1 MGDGGTGGAG
11 RPGGEENGKDREG
24 CSEKSDRDNAVRDG
38 PPTATV
44 GDGSTDLLCDC

>member
-1 MGDGGTGGAG
+1 MTAG
-11 RPGGEENGKDREG
+11 REGRGGRGEENGKDREG

-44 GDGSTDLLCDC
+44 GDGRTDLLCDC